1 MFQAV
6 IGDCFYWSSIIIQSI
21 KILLNLAKPNISI
34 LQGLNSAKPCNL
46 SKNHIYNWKTSRLT
60 H

>member
-1 MFQAV
+1 MFQPA
-6 IGDCFYWSSIIIQSI
+6 IGDCLYWSSIIIQSI

-34 LQGLNSAKPCNL
+34 LQGLNSAKSYNL
-46 SKNHIYNWKTSRLT
+46 TKNHLYNWKTSQFT